1 MSAPEVPHSSP
12 TVDAVNTPQPLHN
25 HDLRTVV
32 EHAQGQLMQL
42 MRERQQ
48 IAQRIAILKR
58 TIKGLVLLCGEQ
70 LPRAPNNGTNQER
83 RCGLTNACRLLLT
96 RADTSLS
103 AQDISAI
110 LKEEFS
116 DLFRRPG
123 NQYASLV
130 TILNRLVE
138 YAEADTFLRNGSRFW
153 QRYRSA
159 DPRPVGLSAT

>member
-1 MSAPEVPHSSP
+1 MSAPEVPHSFP

-42 MRERQQ
+42 RGERQQ

-58 TIKGLVLLCGEQ
+58 TIKGLVLLCGKQ
-70 LPRAPNNGTNQER
+70 LPRAPNNGTNRER
-83 RCGLTNACRLLLT
+83 RRRLTNACRLALT

-110 LKEEFS
+110 LKEEFP
-116 DLFRRPG
+116 DLFRWQG

-138 YAEADTFLRNGSRFW
+138 YGEADTFLRNGSRFR
-153 QRYRSA
+153 QRQQSVDRRSA
-159 DPRPVGLSAT
+159 

>member
-1 MSAPEVPHSSP
+1 MVMSAPEVPHSFP

-32 EHAQGQLMQL
+32 EHAQDQLMQL

-58 TIKGLVLLCGEQ
+58 TIKGVVFLNGEQ
-70 LPRAPNNGTNQER
+70 LLRAPNNGANQER
-83 RCGLTNACRLLLT
+83 KRGPTNACRLVLT

-110 LKEEFS
+110 LKEEFP

-138 YAEADTFLRNGSRFW
+138 YGEADTFLRNGSRFW
-153 QRYRSA
+153 KRQQLVDRRSA
-159 DPRPVGLSAT
+159 